1 MDLSDVCWAGIVEQA
16 RLLAAK
22 EVSAR
27 ELITAYLARIEV
39 ANPTLR
45 AYRDVFAEQA
55 LVDAKR
61 ADERRAHGEHAPL
74 LGIALAIKEDQ
85 DIAGWP
91 TTVGTDAVRGVA
103 GEDNAPVA
111 ALRAAGAIFLG
122 RTRAPELCLVPYTE
136 SGHGGATRNPWSLAH
151 SPGGSSG
158 GSAAAVAAGLA
169 AGALGS
175 DGGGSIRLPASVT
188 SLYGLKPQRDRVSLA
203 PRTRVWHGF
212 GVVGPIVRTVA
223 DAALMTDVLAG
234 TTDFVSVAAPG
245 KLRPGRLRIAVS
257 LRSWPVGVPV
267 KREVRDAVRET
278 ARLLTELGHRVVFA
292 DLAVPDPLS
301 LVAFT
306 PRYFDAA
313 ATAAAELDEPRR
325 LDRVTRQAV
334 AVGRWMRP
342 SWLAASAR
350 MGEKI
355 TAVAAE
361 FFRDVDLLLTPVTPR
376 GPLRIGEFFG
386 KSMVRVTLP
395 VQRYVSFTALWN
407 VTGQP
412 AASVPAGFTDDGLP
426 LAVQLVGRA
435 HDEATVLAVS
445 RQLEA
450 ARPWA
455 DRRPTR
461 HHRMTAGWGSRIT

>member
-1 MDLSDVCWAGIVEQA
+1 MDLSDMCFAGIVEQA
-16 RLLAAK
+16 RLLDAK
-22 EVSAR
+22 DVSAR
-27 ELITAYLARIEV
+27 ELVAAYLARIEV
-39 ANPTLR
+39 ANPWLR

-55 LVDAKR
+55 LLDAKQ
-61 ADERRAHGEHAPL
+61 ADDRRAHGETAPL
-74 LGIALAIKEDQ
+74 LGIPLAIKEDQ

-91 TTVGTDAVRGVA
+91 TTMGTNAVTRLA
-103 GEDNAPVA
+103 TEDNAPVA

-122 RTRAPELCLVPYTE
+122 RTRAPELCLVPFTE

-188 SLYGLKPQRDRVSLA
+188 SLYGLKPQRGRVSLA
-203 PRTRVWHGF
+203 PRREVWHGF
-212 GVVGPIVRTVA
+212 GVAGPITRTVA
-223 DAALMTDVLAG
+223 DAAVLTDVLAG
-234 TTDFVSVAAPG
+234 TTGFAAIAAPE
-245 KLRPGRLRIAVS
+245 RLRIAVS

-267 KREVRDAVRET
+267 KPEVRAAVRET
-278 ARLLTELGHRVVFA
+278 ARVLAELGHQVVFE
-292 DLAVPDPLS
+292 DLTVPDPLC

-306 PRYFDAA
+306 PRYLDAA
-313 ATAAAELDEPRR
+313 ASAQAELDQPRQ
-325 LDRVTRQAV
+325 LGPLARQIA
-334 AVGRWMRP
+334 AVGRRMRP

-350 MGEKI
+350 MGAKI
-355 TAVAAE
+355 TAVSDA

-376 GPLRIGEFFG
+376 LPLHIGEWSRR
-386 KSMVRVTLP
+386 SMLTATLP

-412 AASVPAGFTDDGLP
+412 AASVPAGFTPDGLP

-435 HDEATVLAVS
+435 NDEVTVLAVS
-445 RQLEA
+445 RQLET

-455 DRRPTR
+455 DRRPPEL
-461 HHRMTAGWGSRIT
+461 GP

>member
-1 MDLSDVCWAGIVEQA
+1 MDLSDVCFAGIVEQA
-16 RLLAAK
+16 RLLAARQL
-22 EVSAR
+22 SAR
-27 ELITAYLARIEV
+27 ELVAAYLARIEV
-39 ANPTLR
+39 ANPWLR

-55 LVDAKR
+55 LLDATR
-61 ADERRAHGEHAPL
+61 ADERRAHGEDLPL
-74 LGIALAIKEDQ
+74 LGIPLAIKEDQ

-91 TTVGTDAVRGVA
+91 TTMGTDAVTRVA
-103 GEDNAPVA
+103 QQDNAPVA
-111 ALRAAGAIFLG
+111 ALRGAGAIFLG

-136 SGHGGATRNPWSLAH
+136 SGHAGATRNPWSLAH

-203 PRTRVWHGF
+203 PHAEVWHGF
-212 GVVGPIVRTVA
+212 GVVGPITHTVA
-223 DAALMTDVLAG
+223 DAAVLTDVLAG
-234 TTDFVSVAAPG
+234 STHFAAIVEPA
-245 KLRPGRLRIAVS
+245 RLRIGVS
-257 LRSWPVGVPV
+257 LRPWPIGVPV
-267 KREVRDAVRET
+267 APEVRDAVGDT
-278 ARLLTELGHRVVFA
+278 ARLLTELGHQVVFREVK
-292 DLAVPDPLS
+292 VPDPLS

-306 PRYFDAA
+306 PRYLDAA
-313 ATAAAELDEPRR
+313 AAGAAALDEPGA
-325 LDRVTRQAV
+325 LDPITRQIA

-350 MGEKI
+350 KGEKI

-361 FFRDVDLLLTPVTPR
+361 YFRDVDLLLTPVTPR
-376 GPLRIGEFFG
+376 LPLRIGEWSG
-386 KSMVRVTLP
+386 RSILRATLP

-435 HDEATVLAVS
+435 NDEATILAVS
-445 RQLEA
+445 RQLESV
-450 ARPWA
+450 RPWA
-455 DRRPTR
+455 HRRPPSL
-461 HHRMTAGWGSRIT
+461 TA

>member
-1 MDLSDVCWAGIVEQA
+1 MDLSDVCFAGMVEQA
-16 RLLAAK
+16 RLLDAK
-22 EVSAR
+22 ELSAR
-27 ELITAYLARIEV
+27 ELVSAYLARIEV
-39 ANPTLR
+39 ANPVLR

-55 LVDAKR
+55 LVDAKH
-61 ADERRAHGEHAPL
+61 ADERRAHGESLPL
-74 LGIALAIKEDQ
+74 SGIPLAIKEDQ

-91 TTVGTDAVRGVA
+91 TTFGTDAVRRMA
-103 GEDNAPVA
+103 SEDNAPVA

-188 SLYGLKPQRDRVSLA
+188 SLYGLKPQRGRVSLA
-203 PRTRVWHGF
+203 PRREVWHGF

-234 TTDFVSVAAPG
+234 STSFASVAA
-245 KLRPGRLRIAVS
+245 PGRLRIAVS
-257 LRSWPVGVPV
+257 LRPWPVGVPV
-267 KREVRDAVRET
+267 RLEVREAVRAT
-278 ARLLTELGHRVVFA
+278 ARLLTELGHQVVFA
-292 DLAVPDPLS
+292 DLKVPDPLS

-306 PRYFDAA
+306 PRYLDAA
-313 ATAAAELDEPRR
+313 ATGAAELDEPAK
-325 LDRVTRQAV
+325 LDRVTRQVA

-350 MGEKI
+350 TGAKI
-355 TAVAAE
+355 TAVASE
-361 FFRDVDLLLTPVTPR
+361 FFREVDVLLTPVAPR
-376 GPLRIGEFFG
+376 LPLRIGEYYG
-386 KSMVRVTLP
+386 KSMARITLP

-412 AASVPAGFTDDGLP
+412 AASVPAGFTEDGLP

-435 HDEATVLAVS
+435 NEEATVLAVS

-455 DRRPTR
+455 DRRPPNI
-461 HHRMTAGWGSRIT
+461 AA